1 MKPLYNKFSRSRYNE
16 DGTLADFSV
25 ECPEGFNFAY
35 DVADEIA
42 NQEPKK
48 TALVW
53 CDTEGHEKIISF
65 SELKQLSNRA
75 ANCLARFGIKKGD
88 KVMLMLKRHYEYWYT
103 ILALHKIGAV
113 AVPATHMLKKN
124 DIAYR
129 ANAVGISAVIC
140 AADDDITEN
149 VLAASEEAS
158 SLTKLF
164 CIRKSHPGFY
174 RLDEEME
181 KESDSF
187 DRVLTNKHDPFI
199 LYFTS
204 GTTGEP
210 KPVEHNY
217 EYPLA
222 HIVTARD
229 WQGVKEG
236 GLHLSV
242 ADTGWGKASWGKIYG
257 QWLCSAAV
265 MVFDYDR
272 FVPEQLLEV
281 IKKYHV
287 TSFCAP
293 PTVYRL
299 IMKCENFSE
308 AFLGV
313 EQVTTAG
320 EPMNPEHMKRFFE
333 QTGLA
338 IREGYG
344 QTETALLIAELKGC
358 EARFG
363 TMGKSSPQYKVF
375 IADDNGNE
383 ITDGSEGEIVVSA
396 DRTQAGLCIC
406 REESGFAA
414 RAWKNGVYHTGDIA
428 SRDEDGYFRFVG
440 RKDDIIKS
448 SGYRISPFEI
458 ENVLVKHPAVFEC
471 AVTGVPDEERGLVVK
486 ASIVLNSGFSAGEE
500 LAKELKNFVKTN
512 TAPYKYP
519 RIVEFVKTLPKT
531 ISGKIRRNEIRKKDE
546 SVLKQMSLK
555 VSS

>member
-1 MKPLYNKFSRSRYNE
+1 
-16 DGTLADFSV
+16 
-25 ECPEGFNFAY
+25 
-35 DVADEIA
+35 
-42 NQEPKK
+42 
-48 TALVW
+48 
-53 CDTEGHEKIISF
+53 
-65 SELKQLSNRA
+65 
-75 ANCLARFGIKKGD
+75 
-88 KVMLMLKRHYEYWYT
+88 
-103 ILALHKIGAV
+103 
-113 AVPATHMLKKN
+113 
-124 DIAYR
+124 
-129 ANAVGISAVIC
+129 
-140 AADDDITEN
+140 
-149 VLAASEEAS
+149 
-158 SLTKLF
+158 
-164 CIRKSHPGFY
+164 
-174 RLDEEME
+174 
-181 KESDSF
+181 
-187 DRVLTNKHDPFI
+187 
-199 LYFTS
+199 
-204 GTTGEP
+204 
-210 KPVEHNY
+210 
-217 EYPLA
+217 
-222 HIVTARD
+222 
-229 WQGVKEG
+229 
-236 GLHLSV
+236 
-242 ADTGWGKASWGKIYG
+242 
-257 QWLCSAAV
+257 
-265 MVFDYDR
+265 
-272 FVPEQLLEV
+272 
-281 IKKYHV
+281 
-287 TSFCAP
+287 
-293 PTVYRL
+293 
-299 IMKCENFSE
+299 MKCENFSE
-308 AFLGV
+308 AFSGV

-320 EPMNPEHMKRFFE
+320 EPMNPEHMRRFLE